1 MCLRGSGTLPA
12 RGGRRRDAHAVV
24 EVETRQRSG
33 LYDTAG
39 RDAHSPE
46 RLVDLVKGRKVDMD
60 PFVRLG
66 SLAVVIGLVGGMGLI
81 KGRKKKVR

>member
-1 MCLRGSGTLPA
+1 
-12 RGGRRRDAHAVV
+12 
-24 EVETRQRSG
+24 
-33 LYDTAG
+33 
-39 RDAHSPE
+39 
-46 RLVDLVKGRKVDMD
+46 VDLVKGRKVDMD